1 MVTLNMLRTHEGT
14 QVFSEK
20 KISDF
25 RLHAFETPNKSYNIE
40 STLKRPG
47 EKNLTCD
54 LCPHGDWSNSTSE
67 KKPDLNH
74 LPKKQKDPEEKS
86 DPTRIIWPRSD
97 LINSAFNFFSHHSF
111 LSNDKNCRN
120 YLQIF
125 VSVKKVVIIFQ
136 LLFQENSSNE
146 WHFLRWL
153 LKLFQ
158 ISNEENKEQ
167 GMANW
172 KRQDKI

>member
-1 MVTLNMLRTHEGT
+1 MVTQNMFRTHENRSFRRKKSDLWLVSAWRLI
-14 QVFSEK
+14 QFDLWEK
-20 KISDF
+20 S
-25 RLHAFETPNKSYNIE
+25 
-40 STLKRPG
+40 
-47 EKNLTCD
+47 
-54 LCPHGDWSNSTSE
+54 
-67 KKPDLNH
+67 DLNH

-97 LINSAFNFFSHHSF
+97 LLNSAFNFFSHHSF
-111 LSNDKNCRN
+111 LSNDKDCRN

-172 KRQDKI
+172 KRQDII